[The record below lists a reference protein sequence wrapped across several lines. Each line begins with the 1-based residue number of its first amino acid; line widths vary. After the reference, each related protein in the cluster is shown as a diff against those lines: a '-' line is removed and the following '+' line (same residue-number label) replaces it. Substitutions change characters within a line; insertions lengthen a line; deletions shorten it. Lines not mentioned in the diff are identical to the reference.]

1 MLSLVTVELQLR
13 TERDRDQGIWPRD
26 PDEFMFLLHARMFGT
41 ARVLAQDPIPVNV
54 FFGQNMQG
62 NSVALQSAKKKLA
75 AAYML

>member
-1 MLSLVTVELQLR
+1 
-13 TERDRDQGIWPRD
+13 
-26 PDEFMFLLHARMFGT
+26 MFLLHARMFGT

-62 NSVALQSAKKKLA
+62 NSVALQSAKKKPA